1 MYSHL
6 PRKFKIFPSFIQCR
20 YNYCCSFF
28 IKSCRL
34 STISI
39 LFIGLKL
46 GQKMMFM
53 HFTLSFFRTISDSFF
68 ACGLFSQGS
77 QIKKTT
83 CVAYPFLFSEL
94 CNFFRYCV
102 NIHSS
107 TLTEKSYCLRNEK
120 QFYKWNCVVKNIYT

>member
-6 PRKFKIFPSFIQCR
+6 PRKFKIFQSCIQWR
-20 YNYCCSFF
+20 YNYCCSFY

-53 HFTLSFFRTISDSFF
+53 HFTLSFFRTISDRFF

-77 QIKKTT
+77 QIKKKLL
-83 CVAYPFLFSEL
+83 VWHILFYFL
-94 CNFFRYCV
+94 
-102 NIHSS
+102 
-107 TLTEKSYCLRNEK
+107 
-120 QFYKWNCVVKNIYT
+120 NCVIFSILCKYSLIDLNWEIILLKKWKIILQMKLCC